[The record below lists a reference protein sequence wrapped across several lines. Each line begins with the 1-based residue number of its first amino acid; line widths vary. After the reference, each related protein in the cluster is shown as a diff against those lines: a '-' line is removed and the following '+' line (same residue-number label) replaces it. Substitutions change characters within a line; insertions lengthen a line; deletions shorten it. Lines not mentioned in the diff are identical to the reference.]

1 MKIRKWINYKSI
13 IPVALFYSGIIA
25 AQDFSVRNVRFEQRG
40 EGIVVHYDL
49 IGDRNRKYKIS
60 LSLSDDFG
68 KTFRIIPQTVV
79 GGIGNN
85 VRPGRNKQITWYL
98 KRDIPEGLQGEGFVF
113 AVDAE
118 LQKSGSKL
126 PYILLGAGVVGG
138 IVYFVTKS
146 NGKDQTTE
154 PTTGS
159 ISIAITGDIQE

>member
-1 MKIRKWINYKSI
+1 MI
-13 IPVALFYSGIIA
+13 LFYSGILA
-25 AQDFSVRNVRFEQRG
+25 AQDLIVKNVKFEQRG
-40 EGIVVHYDL
+40 ESIIVQYDL
-49 IGDRNRKYKIS
+49 IGDRNKKYKIS
-60 LSLSDDFG
+60 LSLSDDYG
-68 KTFRIIPQTVV
+68 KTYRILPKTVL
-79 GGIGNN
+79 GDIGNN
-85 VRPGRNKQITWYL
+85 VRSGRNKQITWYL
-98 KRDIPEGLQGEGFVF
+98 KRDIPEGLQGEDFVF

-118 LQKSGSKL
+118 LQKGGSKL